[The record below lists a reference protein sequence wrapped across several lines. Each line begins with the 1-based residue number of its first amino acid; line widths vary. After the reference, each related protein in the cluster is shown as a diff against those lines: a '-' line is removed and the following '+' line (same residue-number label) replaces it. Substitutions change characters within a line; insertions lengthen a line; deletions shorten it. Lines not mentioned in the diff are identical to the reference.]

1 MLYKKDRTLQ
11 STWEQG
17 RGGQEYLNSVTEGT
31 AMLVQSARLMS
42 WSCWALSTHSPRMT
56 CEEDRIGRP
65 LTSQG
70 LALQLLVKTSKQH
83 LENMAL
89 LRLLGP

>member
-1 MLYKKDRTLQ
+1 M
-11 STWEQG
+11 
-17 RGGQEYLNSVTEGT
+17 
-31 AMLVQSARLMS
+31 
-42 WSCWALSTHSPRMT
+42 
-56 CEEDRIGRP
+56 GRP

-89 LRLLGP
+89 LRLPGPFSVESKRDLGLSLCCASGRGLHVSQYSGFVVTCDYEWFHVLFLDDGIRGI

>member
-1 MLYKKDRTLQ
+1 MHTLEKRKELYSLPR
-11 STWEQG
+11 G
-17 RGGQEYLNSVTEGT
+17 REYLNSATEGT
-31 AMLVQSARLMS
+31 AMLVQSTELMS
-42 WSCWALSTHSPRMT
+42 RSCWALSTHSPRVT
-56 CEEDRIGRP
+56 CEEDRMGRP

-89 LRLLGP
+89 LRLPGP